1 MKNYFYKSIYLILFL
16 LAVSACKEKTYYYE
30 VNDVTVVPNNSEKD
44 KEKTVEQFIA
54 ILYANI
60 YQKAISPDQLVDL
73 TELIASIGDK
83 RIAYET
89 ILAKMITDPDVVFPS
104 NSEMRSDIGKFVVET
119 YKRFYVRLPTE
130 AEKAHFTN
138 YIESHPTVTPELIYY
153 AFATSNEYNY
163 Y

>member
-1 MKNYFYKSIYLILFL
+1 MKNNFYKSIYFILFL
-16 LAVSACKEKTYYYE
+16 LTVSACKEKTYYYE
-30 VNDVTVVPNNSEKD
+30 VNDVTVLPNNSEKD

-104 NSEMRSDIGKFVVET
+104 NSEMRSDIGEFVVET

-130 AEKAHFTN
+130 AEKAYFSN

>member
-1 MKNYFYKSIYLILFL
+1 MKALFYKSIYLFILL

-30 VNDVTVVPNNSEKD
+30 VNEVTVLPNNSEKD
-44 KEKTVEQFIA
+44 KEKTVEQFIS

-83 RIAYET
+83 KIAYET
-89 ILAKMITDPDVVFPS
+89 ILAKMITDPEVTFPS
-104 NSEMRSDIGKFVVET
+104 NAEMRADVGKFVTDT

-130 AEKAHFTN
+130 AEKTYFTN

-153 AFATSNEYNY
+153 SFATSNEYNY